1 MSNEEAILVLQNDAY
16 ILYEDDMPYDRQ
28 AYDLAIKALEEKEI
42 KTNADRIRSMTDEE
56 LAEYFMPDYYD
67 GPKFYCPVQPVIGEG
82 ECAMRSDCR
91 QCLLDWLREEGET

>member
-1 MSNEEAILVLQNDAY
+1 MRAKTKCRMGNLCAVRKGDGEC
-16 ILYEDDMPYDRQ
+16 
-28 AYDLAIKALEEKEI
+28 EKNCYYNTREV

-56 LAEYFMPDYYD
+56 LAEFFTQYYYD

-91 QCLLDWLREEGET
+91 QCLLDWLKQEVKE